1 MARVGAGLSP
11 GQRNDWVW
19 FRASW
24 DKAMVAEHKS
34 DWGKKFAG
42 WMQAVLDSVLDSGH
56 SNAFSR
62 FVYNE
67 TCRIFHGSAALHVP

>member
-19 FRASW
+19 FKESW
-24 DKAMVAEHKS
+24 DTAMVAEHKS
-34 DWGKKFAG
+34 EWGKKFAE
-42 WMQAVLDSVLDSGH
+42 WMQAVLDSGD

-67 TCRIFHGSAALHVP
+67 TCRIFHGAVA